1 MSMDA
6 ASGSRPKPAGTQT
19 RGAVLPMFVRCTSSK
34 STRDAAYAVLRPSWF
49 ILASLLFIAG
59 CAMPPYVGQDVL
71 VVVSDT
77 TPAYARVAD
86 ALRERLPRATRA
98 VQLHGDT
105 RAAEAKLRAQ
115 ARSDTT
121 IVAVGALALQ
131 TARRVQNGRIVFCQV
146 FNYEEPGLMAP
157 NVSGVKAMPPLVKQ
171 FRAWKLLDPK
181 LQRVAVITGPGL
193 RDLPNEAKRAAAELE
208 LQVAHVVV
216 QSDKELVYTARDR
229 LNGVHGVWVAPDHRI
244 LSASAL
250 REFITHAVRQ
260 GTAVMV
266 FNHQLLDEGAVMS
279 AESDYGEVADRVVDL
294 VRDPKSHA
302 HLVALKRA
310 RVRVNDLVAA
320 RLGLAAPPVFAR
332 GTHVF

>member
-1 MSMDA
+1 MSKDA
-6 ASGSRPKPAGTQT
+6 ASDSRPEPVGTQT
-19 RGAVLPMFVRCTSSK
+19 RGVVPPMLVRCTSSS
-34 STRDAAYAVLRPSWF
+34 STRHAARAALRPSWF
-49 ILASLLFIAG
+49 VVALVLFIGG
-59 CAMPPYVGQDVL
+59 CAMPPYIGQDVL

-77 TPAYARVAD
+77 TPAYTRVAD

-98 VQLHGDT
+98 VQLNGDT

-157 NVSGVKAMPPLVKQ
+157 TVSGVKAMPPLAKQ

-193 RDLPNEAKRAAAELE
+193 RDVPNEAKRAAAELD

-216 QSDKELVYTARDR
+216 HSDKELVYTARDR

-250 REFITHAVRQ
+250 REFIMHAVRQ

-266 FNHQLLDEGAVMS
+266 FNHQLLDEGAVLS
-279 AESDYGEVADRVVDL
+279 AESDYTEVADRVVDL
-294 VRDPKSHA
+294 VRDPKTQA
-302 HLVALKRA
+302 QPVALKRA
-310 RVRVNDLVAA
+310 RVRVNELVAA
-320 RLGLAAPPVFAR
+320 RLGLDAPPVFAR
-332 GTHVF
+332 GAHVF

>member
-1 MSMDA
+1 
-6 ASGSRPKPAGTQT
+6 
-19 RGAVLPMFVRCTSSK
+19 MFARCTSFISK
-34 STRDAAYAVLRPSWF
+34 REASHAVRRPSWF
-49 ILASLLFIAG
+49 ALVLVLFLVG
-59 CAMPPYVGQDVL
+59 CAMPPYLNQDVL

-86 ALRERLPRATRA
+86 TLRERLPGFPRS
-98 VQLHGDT
+98 VQLNGDA
-105 RAAEAKLRAQ
+105 RAAEAKVRAQ
-115 ARSDTT
+115 AGDETT

-131 TARRVQNGRIVFCQV
+131 TARRVQNGGRVVFCQV
-146 FNYEEPGLMAP
+146 FNYEEPGLMART
-157 NVSGVKAMPPLVKQ
+157 VSGVKAMPPLVKQ

-181 LQRVAVITGPGL
+181 LQRIAVVSGPGL

-216 QSDKELVYTARDR
+216 HSDKELVYTARDR
-229 LNGVHGVWVAPDHRI
+229 LQGVHGVWVAPDHRV
-244 LSASAL
+244 LSAPAL

-279 AESDYGEVADRVVDL
+279 AESDYREVADRVVDL
-294 VRDPKSHA
+294 VLDPKPPTQ
-302 HLVALKRA
+302 LVALKRA
-310 RVRVNDLVAA
+310 RVRVNDLAAA